1 MFKFKQVALVA
12 AVAAAAGS
20 ASANP
25 ISSAAEIG
33 NAKVITFDAF
43 DGLVIPNAS
52 NPVLQVGTEV
62 GEDVVLS
69 SVPYTI
75 VGQRMGTDLGD
86 NGAWTDYIEGFGGS
100 PYVSSAFITNRGE
113 FGFSFANPVSAVG
126 AILNQYQAP
135 GQTNNSLLLIAYDQ
149 YGNDLE
155 SYRVSID
162 TPYDSY
168 NAGSFYGFKRASAD
182 IYGFGIADGSFVM
195 DSLTFS
201 APVPEPSTYALLIGG
216 LMLVGQMVRRRVR

>member
-62 GEDVVLS
+62 GEVTRCVGARQHGRQVEHAEAGERGAGGSIGGDVVGHDAHARR
-69 SVPYTI
+69 I
-75 VGQRMGTDLGD
+75 VGQRRSSI
-86 NGAWTDYIEGFGGS
+86 AKQRSSS
-100 PYVSSAFITNRGE
+100 PPSA
-113 FGFSFANPVSAVG
+113 
-126 AILNQYQAP
+126 
-135 GQTNNSLLLIAYDQ
+135 
-149 YGNDLE
+149 
-155 SYRVSID
+155 
-162 TPYDSY
+162 
-168 NAGSFYGFKRASAD
+168 
-182 IYGFGIADGSFVM
+182 
-195 DSLTFS
+195 
-201 APVPEPSTYALLIGG
+201 
-216 LMLVGQMVRRRVR
+216 